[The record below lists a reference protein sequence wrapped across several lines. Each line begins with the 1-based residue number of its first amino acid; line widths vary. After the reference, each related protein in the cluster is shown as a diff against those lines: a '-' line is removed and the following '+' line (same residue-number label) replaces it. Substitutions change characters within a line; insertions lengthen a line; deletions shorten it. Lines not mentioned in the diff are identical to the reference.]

1 MSLESWLEA
10 DCDGFGKL
18 KLTGSRSDEGACLC
32 LSGGLSEG
40 MFGRLVCLSKMVWSD
55 LWSAEQMV
63 WSGGLPDKNSSRR
76 RRKAENCKERN
87 NNWNG
92 FILKRKTV
100 EK

>member
-1 MSLESWLEA
+1 MSLESSLGA
-10 DCDGFGKL
+10 DCHGFGKL
-18 KLTGSRSDEGACLC
+18 KLTGSRSHEGACLC

-40 MFGRLVCLSKMVWSD
+40 MFGRLVCLRKIVWSD

-87 NNWNG
+87 NN
-92 FILKRKTV
+92 
-100 EK
+100 